1 MAATSGI
8 DTHAQNG
15 TLRLWLASVLD
26 EHGAATRF
34 AFVRQGGPEAAS
46 AARLALRQLG
56 ITENIPLTVLTDGD
70 AGLRAI
76 HRQLAPHAEHVLD
89 WFHVSMRFQN
99 LKQMAKG
106 IQGLTEGTIRRHA
119 LHQLERA
126 KWRFWN
132 SQVRRGIIG
141 LMHLRHW
148 ARARCF
154 EHIPA
159 MTKLGNAL
167 LDTIRYIEA
176 NADSMPN
183 YGKRFRSGSRI
194 STGFTESA
202 VNEIIA
208 KRMNKKQQMRW
219 NRHTVQAFLDVR
231 VHVLNRTLEDAFRH
245 WHAGFRPLASG
256 SQTAMAA

>member
-89 WFHVSMRFQN
+89 WFHLSMRFQN

-106 IQGLTEGTIRRHA
+106 IKGLTEGTIRG
-119 LHQLERA
+119 Q
-126 KWRFWN
+126 
-132 SQVRRGIIG
+132 
-141 LMHLRHW
+141 
-148 ARARCF
+148 
-154 EHIPA
+154 
-159 MTKLGNAL
+159 
-167 LDTIRYIEA
+167 A

-183 YGKRFRSGSRI
+183 YGERFRSGSRI
-194 STGFTESA
+194 STEFTESA

-219 NRHTVQAFLDVR
+219 NRHTVQAFLEVR
-231 VHVLNRTLEDAFRH
+231 IHVLNRTLEDAFCH
-245 WHAGFRPLASG
+245 WHAGFRSLASS